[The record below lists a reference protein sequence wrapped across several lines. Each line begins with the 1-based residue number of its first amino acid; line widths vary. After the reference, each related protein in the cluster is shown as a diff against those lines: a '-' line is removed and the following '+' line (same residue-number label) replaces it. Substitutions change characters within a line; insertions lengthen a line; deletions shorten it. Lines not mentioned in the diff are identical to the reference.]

1 MTAQDL
7 DGEIFAK
14 CGQFSFF
21 LGDHRKAGR
30 QGLLL
35 KAPTGLQESL
45 IEEALVVCI

>member
-1 MTAQDL
+1 MTAEEL
-7 DGEIFAK
+7 EGEILAK

-35 KAPTGLQESL
+35 TAPTGLQESL
-45 IEEALVVCI
+45 IE